1 MDSPAEDAA
10 GVGDFIKTPP
20 EKNGGGVGG
29 GGASK
34 GEMKTM
40 KEEPPEEWPEDF
52 MENAYAPGAD
62 ESVYRY
68 DGH

>member
-1 MDSPAEDAA
+1 MDSPPPEDAA

-20 EKNGGGVGG
+20 ENGGVGG
-29 GGASK
+29 GASK
-34 GEMKTM
+34 AEMKTM

>member
-1 MDSPAEDAA
+1 MDSPPPEDAA

-20 EKNGGGVGG
+20 EKNGGVGG

-52 MENAYAPGAD
+52 MENAYAPGAE

>member
-1 MDSPAEDAA
+1 MDSPPEDA
-10 GVGDFIKTPP
+10 GVGDYIKTQSPP
-20 EKNGGGVGG
+20 EKNGGVG

-34 GEMKTM
+34 AEMKTM

-52 MENAYAPGAD
+52 MENAYAPGAE

-68 DGH
+68 EGH